1 MKKVILIFAIF
12 FLLISTTLIKNA
24 TKQIEKKIYLKN
36 ENISELKT
44 KYDLVLLDYN
54 YLSSPNRLI
63 KLQEELFDDQF
74 INYDLDKI
82 QKIIFFNEKVLFQTD
97 KLK

>member
-1 MKKVILIFAIF
+1 MKKVIPISLIF
-12 FLLISTTLIKNA
+12 FLLISTTFIKNA
-24 TKQIEKKIYLKN
+24 TKEIENKIYLKK
-36 ENISELKT
+36 ENISELKI

-63 KLQEELFDDQF
+63 NLQDKLFDDQF
-74 INYDLDKI
+74 VNYDLNKI
-82 QKIIFFNEKVLFQTD
+82 QKIIFFNEKILFQTD

>member
-1 MKKVILIFAIF
+1 MKKVILIFATF

-24 TKQIEKKIYLKN
+24 TKEIEEKIYSKN

-63 KLQEELFDDQF
+63 KLQKELFNVQF
-74 INYDLDKI
+74 VNYDLDKI
-82 QKIIFFNEKVLFQTD
+82 KKIIFFNEMILFQTD
-97 KLK
+97 KM

>member
-1 MKKVILIFAIF
+1 MKKLILIFAIF
-12 FLLISTTLIKNA
+12 FLLISTTFIKNA
-24 TKQIEKKIYLKN
+24 SKKIEKKIYLKN

-74 INYDLDKI
+74 VNYDLDKI
-82 QKIIFFNEKVLFQTD
+82 RKIIFFNEKILFQTD

>member
-24 TKQIEKKIYLKN
+24 SKEIEKKIYFKN
-36 ENISELKT
+36 ENISELKI

-74 INYDLDKI
+74 VNFDLNKI
-82 QKIIFFNEKVLFQTD
+82 QKIIFFNEKILFQTN

>member
-24 TKQIEKKIYLKN
+24 SKEIEKKIYFKN
-36 ENISELKT
+36 ENISELKI

-54 YLSSPNRLI
+54 YLSSPSRLI

-74 INYDLDKI
+74 VNFDLNKI
-82 QKIIFFNEKVLFQTD
+82 QKIIFFNEKILFQTN

>member
-1 MKKVILIFAIF
+1 MKKVVLISAIF
-12 FLLISTTLIKNA
+12 FLLISTTFIKNA
-24 TKQIEKKIYLKN
+24 TKEIENKIYLKK
-36 ENISELKT
+36 ENISELKI

-63 KLQEELFDDQF
+63 NLQDKLFDDQF
-74 INYDLDKI
+74 VNYDLNKI
-82 QKIIFFNEKVLFQTD
+82 QKIIFFNEKILFQTD